1 MRQDE
6 LKDNFLNN
14 GNETRDS
21 LYIENQMEK
30 FKEEHEGDMILN
42 DILLLE
48 EMGYD
53 KKMIKFFSFK
63 IKGNKYDLIFI
74 TYII

>member
-53 KKMIKFFSFK
+53 KKMINLTRKYWKSLRLYDR
-63 IKGNKYDLIFI
+63 NKWI
-74 TYII
+74 